1 MGSTDEKHLFAESLI
16 SKCFV
21 QVKYKASGKQQ
32 ASDSLYAT
40 LPETL
45 DTQHAKHAT
54 ALISEVQRPCVQ
66 TLWDSRTR
74 SRSSCFIC
82 SGEVQ
87 RGRQTELVQPVILS
101 TARDA
106 SDANGQRDRRR
117 AEPGELIY
125 TR

>member
-1 MGSTDEKHLFAESLI
+1 MSV
-16 SKCFV
+16 CFI

-32 ASDSLYAT
+32 VRDSLYAT

-54 ALISEVQRPCVQ
+54 AIVSEVQRPRVI
-66 TLWDSRTR
+66 TAFTNSLSHSRR
-74 SRSSCFIC
+74 AGDHRVLC

-87 RGRQTELVQPVILS
+87 RGRQTEFVQSVIHT

-106 SDANGQRDRRR
+106 ADADGPRDRRR
-117 AEPGELIY
+117 TERGELIF